1 MGALILDSLELP
13 HHTEV
18 ALHLQIPILCLRV
31 QGEEVGD
38 GEGFLKK
45 ITCGNDTL
53 RARKVNDLMVKY
65 LS

>member
-1 MGALILDSLELP
+1 MGALILDSHDLP

-31 QGEEVGD
+31 KGEEVGD

-45 ITCGNDTL
+45 TFGNDTL
-53 RARKVNDLMVKY
+53 RARKVNELMVKY